1 MTGIILLI
9 FFIYLLF
16 ALKYKFM
23 PYGRIGKNLNNR
35 QGINSLMVLLG
46 SSMGVGNIVG
56 VGVAIYLAG
65 PGVIFWMLVSA
76 LISSTTNY
84 LEVYFSKK
92 QSNHNYNPI
101 SYIKNRKISIL
112 YTILMIITALFIGNM
127 TQINSIKVAL
137 DGISPVVIL
146 TLIIILFIIS
156 TIKYQNI
163 NKALSFIMPVA
174 SIIYLLCGIYL
185 LYLGKENI
193 LSTIKLI
200 ILGAFKPES
209 TVGIPFFYVF
219 NQGVLF
225 AVFSNEAGNGSSAMA
240 FKESDGNPHKLGIIA
255 SLGPIIDTAIVCVLT
270 GLIILSNDKFNNL
283 KYQNYNPNEMIYIV
297 EIYKE
302 AFGNAGHVIMVS
314 LIILFA
320 FATLISWFYYARIG
334 IKYLKIN
341 YLVFYVVYLV
351 VIVISVY
358 FKLINLMNLTNYLNI
373 SLLIINLC
381 YLFKRVF
388 VVKLKPTG
396 DDLDAKE

>member
-1 MTGIILLI
+1 MFKIL
-9 FFIYLLF
+9 
-16 ALKYKFM
+16 KFTWQT
-23 PYGRIGKNLNNR
+23 R
-35 QGINSLMVLLG
+35 V
-46 SSMGVGNIVG
+46 
-56 VGVAIYLAG
+56 
-65 PGVIFWMLVSA
+65 
-76 LISSTTNY
+76 
-84 LEVYFSKK
+84 
-92 QSNHNYNPI
+92 
-101 SYIKNRKISIL
+101 
-112 YTILMIITALFIGNM
+112 
-127 TQINSIKVAL
+127 
-137 DGISPVVIL
+137 
-146 TLIIILFIIS
+146 
-156 TIKYQNI
+156 
-163 NKALSFIMPVA
+163 
-174 SIIYLLCGIYL
+174 
-185 LYLGKENI
+185 
-193 LSTIKLI
+193 
-200 ILGAFKPES
+200 
-209 TVGIPFFYVF
+209 
-219 NQGVLF
+219 
-225 AVFSNEAGNGSSAMA
+225 
-240 FKESDGNPHKLGIIA
+240 
-255 SLGPIIDTAIVCVLT
+255 
-270 GLIILSNDKFNNL
+270 LSNDKFNNL